1 MTTQTKT
8 SKKGRNSKTNRL
20 QVLNLKGN
28 SESHPSLLGKPIR
41 ISKVRDARRLLGKL
55 ILEFQKG
62 NIANQDAKDLCYL
75 VTSYVNVAVQSDF
88 EERLQQLEDNTK

>member
-1 MTTQTKT
+1 MGTEKKEQ
-8 SKKGRNSKTNRL
+8 KKGRNSQTSK
-20 QVLNLKGN
+20 LKLISMKGDT
-28 SESHPSLLGKPIR
+28 ESHPSLLDKPIR

-88 EERLQQLEDNTK
+88 EERLQKLESEGK